1 MKHTEKR
8 SFRFDETFD
17 KKSTQ
22 VSFSNLHWGTVNL
35 VYALPR
41 DLEAI
46 DQISGLYGRIQF
58 NKTKLLNFSVEIKFK
73 ESFPYKRKFL
83 EDLG

>member
-1 MKHTEKR
+1 MKLSTE
-8 SFRFDETFD
+8 
-17 KKSTQ
+17 KSTQ

-58 NKTKLLNFSVEIKFK
+58 NKTKLLNFSVEIKFE